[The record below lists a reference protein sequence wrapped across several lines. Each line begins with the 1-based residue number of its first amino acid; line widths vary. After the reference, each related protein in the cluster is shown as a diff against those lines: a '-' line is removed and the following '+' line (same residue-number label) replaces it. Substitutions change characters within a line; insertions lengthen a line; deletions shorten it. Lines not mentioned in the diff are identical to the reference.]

1 MKELFALIQAFIVPT
16 VNANLDDSGPDT
28 RKLVLGG
35 FSLVVVLVILA
46 GVFVGASTA
55 ILVAA
60 AGALISVIAVF
71 WSSLRTLLGETPL
84 SGADAYVFGA
94 PPRVEEEQKRSVLR
108 ALKDIEFERSVG
120 KISEED
126 YLLLTKKYREEAKRL
141 LQSIDEK
148 SAAGRERAEVLV
160 QKKLRQA
167 GLVEGSAATESEGP
181 DDEDEVVTELAEK
194 PIEGD
199 AASTESAV
207 AAVAMILATKRPT
220 KKKKKK
226 AKEKPAFEVDA
237 VDDGTTTNACGKC
250 GTTNDK
256 DAVFCKKCGTR
267 VGKPEE
273 TSEEAQDEAKNESK
287 KENDAEADVS

>member
-1 MKELFALIQAFIVPT
+1 MSPSKKPASPDEELDQKIAEYVQIGLPIVI
-16 VNANLDDSGPDT
+16 
-28 RKLVLGG
+28 VL
-35 FSLVVVLVILA
+35 LVILA
-46 GVFVGASTA
+46 GVFVDAPTA
-55 ILVAA
+55 LLVAA
-60 AGALISVIAVF
+60 AGALIAVIAVF

-84 SGADAYVFGA
+84 SGADAYVLGA

-126 YLLLTKKYREEAKRL
+126 HALLTKKYREEAKRL

-148 SAAGRERAEVLV
+148 SAAGRERAEALV

-167 GLVEGSAATESEGP
+167 GLVEGSATEVEGS

-194 PIEGD
+194 PIEED

-207 AAVAMILATKRPT
+207 AAVAMIMATKRPA

-226 AKEKPAFEVDA
+226 AKEKPAFEVDDA
-237 VDDGTTTNACGKC
+237 ATNVCGKC
-250 GTTNDK
+250 GATNDK
-256 DAVFCKKCGTR
+256 DAVFCKKCGAR
-267 VGKPEE
+267 MGKPEE
-273 TSEEAQDEAKNESK
+273 ASEDAENESDK
-287 KENDAEADVS
+287 KNDNENDVEGKAS

>member
-1 MKELFALIQAFIVPT
+1 MKELLALIHAFIAPT
-16 VNANLDDSGPDT
+16 VNENLDDSGPDT

-46 GVFVGASTA
+46 GLFVDASTA
-55 ILVAA
+55 LLVAA

-126 YLLLTKKYREEAKRL
+126 YALLVRKYREEAKRL

-148 SAAGRERAEVLV
+148 SAVGRERAEALV
-160 QKKLRQA
+160 QKKLRQV
-167 GLVEGSAATESEGP
+167 GLIEGSAPAVEGS
-181 DDEDEVVTELAEK
+181 DQDDEVVTELAEK
-194 PIEGD
+194 PIEDD

-207 AAVAMILATKRPT
+207 AAVAMIMGTKRPV

-226 AKEKPAFEVDA
+226 AKEKPAFEVDESA
-237 VDDGTTTNACGKC
+237 TATACGKC

-256 DAVFCKKCGTR
+256 DAVYCKKCGTR

-273 TSEEAQDEAKNESK
+273 TPEEAKQEPKH
-287 KENDAEADVS
+287 DAEADAS

>member
-1 MKELFALIQAFIVPT
+1 MKELFALIHAFIVPT

-84 SGADAYVFGA
+84 SGADAYIFGA

-120 KISEED
+120 KISEDD
-126 YLLLTKKYREEAKRL
+126 YHQLAKKYRDEAKRL

-148 SAAGRERAEVLV
+148 SADGRERAEALV
-160 QKKLRQA
+160 QKKLRQV
-167 GLVEGSAATESEGP
+167 GLIEGSATESKAEGA

-194 PIEGD
+194 PIEDD

-207 AAVAMILATKRPT
+207 AAVAMIMGTQRPA

-237 VDDGTTTNACGKC
+237 VDAVNEGATANTCGKC

-273 TSEEAQDEAKNESK
+273 ASEEAQNEPAPEGDPS
-287 KENDAEADVS
+287 

>member
-1 MKELFALIQAFIVPT
+1 MSSAKKATSPDDELDQKIGEYVQIGLP
-16 VNANLDDSGPDT
+16 
-28 RKLVLGG
+28 LVIGL
-35 FSLVVVLVILA
+35 FVILA
-46 GVFVGASTA
+46 GVFVDAPTA
-55 ILVAA
+55 LLVAA
-60 AGALISVIAVF
+60 SGALIAVIAVF

-94 PPRVEEEQKRSVLR
+94 PPRVEEEQKRAVLR

-126 YLLLTKKYREEAKRL
+126 YAQLAKKYREEAKRL

-148 SAAGRERAEVLV
+148 SAAGRERAETLV

-167 GLVEGSAATESEGP
+167 GLAEAIAGEDAVETN
-181 DDEDEVVTELAEK
+181 DEVAADKLDEEAV
-194 PIEGD
+194 P
-199 AASTESAV
+199 AAST
-207 AAVAMILATKRPT
+207 AAVVAMSVATQRPV

-226 AKEKPAFEVDA
+226 AKEKPTFEVDERA
-237 VDDGTTTNACGKC
+237 ITNACTKC

-256 DAVFCKKCGTR
+256 DAVFCKKCGSR

-273 TSEEAQDEAKNESK
+273 ALDEPKNATREEA
-287 KENDAEADVS
+287 DAS